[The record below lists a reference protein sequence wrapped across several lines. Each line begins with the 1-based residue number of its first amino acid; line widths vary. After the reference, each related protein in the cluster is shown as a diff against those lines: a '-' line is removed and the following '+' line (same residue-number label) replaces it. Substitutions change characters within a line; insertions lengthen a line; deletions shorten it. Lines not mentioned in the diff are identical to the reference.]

1 MEIRLIVDSCCDLT
15 QELHELIKPLIA
27 PLTVEIIDVT
37 EYRDDGTVNIPELI
51 DAMRSAP
58 KGVRSACPSP
68 ESYGELMRQC
78 EECFVVTLSS
88 KLSGSYNAACVA
100 RQTVLEE
107 YPGKKIHVFDS
118 QSASAA
124 EAQIALYVHE
134 CIHSGMTFEQIIP
147 LGAKFISGLR
157 TFFVLEDLG
166 NLFRG
171 GRLHKIAGQIAS
183 KISLCPIMSEDGNGN
198 IKFVAPALGMK
209 HSLKRLVDL
218 VAEHTSGAKEQ
229 SVRLILCFCNCRDR
243 AIDLKDKFLRR
254 CPAIGEIFLIPTGA
268 LSTLYANN
276 GGIIIAL

>member
-1 MEIRLIVDSCCDLT
+1 MEIRLIVDSCCDLSP
-15 QELHELIKPLIA
+15 ELSERIKPLVA
-27 PLTVEIIDVT
+27 PLTVEIIDVA
-37 EYRDDGTVNIPELI
+37 EYRDDGTVDIPELI
-51 DAMRSAP
+51 EAMRTAP

-78 EECFVVTLSS
+78 DECFVITISS

-100 RQTVLEE
+100 RESVLEE
-107 YPGKKIHVFDS
+107 YPDKKIHVCDS
-118 QSASAA
+118 QTASAG
-124 EAQIALYVHE
+124 QLQLALYLHE
-134 CIHSGMTFEQIIP
+134 CIKSGMTFEQILP
-147 LGAKFISGLR
+147 LGTKFIDGLR

-171 GRLHKIAGQIAS
+171 GRLHKIAGQIVS
-183 KISLCPIMSEDGNGN
+183 KIALCPIMSDDGAGN

-209 HSLKRLVDL
+209 HSLKKLVDL
-218 VAEHTSGAKEQ
+218 VMEYTAGAKEK

-243 AIDLKDKFLRR
+243 ALELKDKFLKR
-254 CPAIGEIFLIPTGA
+254 CPAISDIFLIPTGA